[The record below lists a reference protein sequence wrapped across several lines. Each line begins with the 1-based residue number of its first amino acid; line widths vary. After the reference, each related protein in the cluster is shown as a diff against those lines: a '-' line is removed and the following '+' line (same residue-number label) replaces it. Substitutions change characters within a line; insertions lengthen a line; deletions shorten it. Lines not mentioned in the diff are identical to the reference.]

1 MYRCFHCFT
10 GRWWVCDDA
19 ITHTFHFFSLLFVP
33 GADGRCPVAPSM
45 LWCFAIPPHLL
56 YIYALCVPIYTR
68 QVKYCVYIQ
77 TLHNARVCQRRTANS
92 TFHSTKKEKEENPF
106 ERYMLFVKS
115 PIFASS
121 LLKLIQDRNKERGRV
136 FLFLPAVGVVVH
148 HLFFTSFSYCI
159 ERKNSFFGN
168 QNSLEAL
175 VMKTS
180 PTEEQ
185 HVIIMDFF
193 FLRGGG

>member
-1 MYRCFHCFT
+1 MRH
-10 GRWWVCDDA
+10 
-19 ITHTFHFFSLLFVP
+19 P
-33 GADGRCPVAPSM
+33 
-45 LWCFAIPPHLL
+45 
-56 YIYALCVPIYTR
+56 
-68 QVKYCVYIQ
+68 
-77 TLHNARVCQRRTANS
+77 
-92 TFHSTKKEKEENPF
+92 
-106 ERYMLFVKS
+106 
-115 PIFASS
+115 

-193 FLRGGG
+193 FFEGGGIILNLHRPIYNIRERSC